1 MKAPGLFY
9 CPLKHE
15 LFQNEYYIYVVFKTP
30 VGDSVLFVID
40 GRLRILTECLKMYS
54 SKFSLHFLVQIK
66 VEELIALAGQ
76 EHTGDKRQPKRP
88 LIRLKVMFEIFS

>member
-1 MKAPGLFY
+1 
-9 CPLKHE
+9 
-15 LFQNEYYIYVVFKTP
+15 
-30 VGDSVLFVID
+30 
-40 GRLRILTECLKMYS
+40 MYS

-88 LIRLKVMFEIFS
+88 LIRLKVMFDISY